1 MHVWSGYVSQGPGV
15 SGEATLCMDVVKCL
29 FFSCFRSCALHPLL
43 QESRLGPWEV
53 RGA

>member
-1 MHVWSGYVSQGPGV
+1 MVHVWSGYVSEGPGV
-15 SGEATLCMDVVKCL
+15 SGEATLCLDVVKCL
-29 FFSCFRSCALHPLL
+29 FKLLSFRCLQPLL